1 MQGLERTALFG
12 FLFLSAGSAF
22 FYLLYCL
29 LKKEMLGKIGLAL
42 LSLGFLSGAVS
53 MVTRAIQA
61 GRPLLTNLYEVL
73 VFTSLGIAFCF
84 IIVQIRRRISLL
96 GVFVAPVIFF
106 LLLFALTRPVEI
118 RPLLPALKS
127 PWLLWHV
134 GLAILSYGAFA
145 VAFGVALLYLWR
157 EAAERK
163 GSPLLKNLPTLE
175 FLDSLGYRCI
185 SLGLPL
191 LTLVIV
197 SGAVWAQQ
205 AFGQYWQWDP
215 KETWSLITFLVYAGY
230 LHARL
235 SMRFKPRLLAI
246 FSVLGFLAVLFCFL
260 GVNLLMSGHHSEITR

>member
-1 MQGLERTALFG
+1 
-12 FLFLSAGSAF
+12 
-22 FYLLYCL
+22 
-29 LKKEMLGKIGLAL
+29 
-42 LSLGFLSGAVS
+42 
-53 MVTRAIQA
+53 
-61 GRPLLTNLYEVL
+61 
-73 VFTSLGIAFCF
+73 
-84 IIVQIRRRISLL
+84 
-96 GVFVAPVIFF
+96 VAPVILF
-106 LLLFALTRPVEI
+106 LLLFALSRPAEI

-145 VAFGVALLYLWR
+145 VAFGVGLLYLWR

-163 GSPLLKNLPTLE
+163 GNPLLKNLPDLE
-175 FLDSLGYRCI
+175 FLDLLGYRCI

-230 LHARL
+230 IHARL
-235 SMRFKPRLLAI
+235 AMRSKPRLSALLA
-246 FSVLGFLAVLFCFL
+246 VLGFLAVIFCFL
-260 GVNLLMSGHHSEITR
+260 GVNLLMSGHHSEIAR